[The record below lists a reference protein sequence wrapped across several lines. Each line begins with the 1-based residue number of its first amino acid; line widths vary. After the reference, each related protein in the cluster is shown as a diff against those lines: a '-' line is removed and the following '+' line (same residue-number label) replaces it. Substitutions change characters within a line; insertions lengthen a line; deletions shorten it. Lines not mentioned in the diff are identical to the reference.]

1 MVDALRAI
9 GSNVLYTEYPAGTVL
24 PNAHF
29 SWVPTY
35 ENQEVINWLYSQTKS
50 ALISPE
56 FVLTYEPY
64 ITEVGEEVVVTV
76 SVREM
81 VDLYSFRMD
90 IEFDQELLEFRE
102 VIFNEVFDELGFVLL
117 HDDNTDSGSIGFLG
131 TLLQNADGLTGD
143 IDMAR
148 IVFAARDTAG
158 QALTIL
164 LRGSEATD
172 STLNEYVTESDYEI
186 RMAIANSDVNG
197 DGKLSLSD
205 LTLVAKAFDI
215 IGDMGLYDE
224 ALDMDHDGV
233 IDITDIAYVAK
244 RLFMQ

>member
-1 MVDALRAI
+1 M
-9 GSNVLYTEYPAGTVL
+9 
-24 PNAHF
+24 
-29 SWVPTY
+29 
-35 ENQEVINWLYSQTKS
+35 
-50 ALISPE
+50 
-56 FVLTYEPY
+56 
-64 ITEVGEEVVVTV
+64 
-76 SVREM
+76 
-81 VDLYSFRMD
+81 
-90 IEFDQELLEFRE
+90 
-102 VIFNEVFDELGFVLL
+102 
-117 HDDNTDSGSIGFLG
+117 HDDNKDSGSIGFLG
-131 TLLQNADGLTGD
+131 TLLQNAEGLTGD